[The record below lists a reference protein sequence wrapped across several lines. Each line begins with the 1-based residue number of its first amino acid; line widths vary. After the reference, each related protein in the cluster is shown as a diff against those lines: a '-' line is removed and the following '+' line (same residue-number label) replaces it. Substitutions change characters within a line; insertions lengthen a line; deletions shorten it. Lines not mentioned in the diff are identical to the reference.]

1 MLFCDVVGSTKMAE
15 QLDPEEWAE
24 IMNEAFDYLIAP
36 VYRYE
41 GTIARLQGD
50 GLLAFFGAPVAH
62 EDDPVRAVLAGLD
75 MLSDLDPFRA
85 EIQEDYG
92 LDFNVRVGINTGPV
106 VVGDIGADQALEY
119 TAMGDAINLAA
130 RMETTASPGTV
141 QIAHNTYRLV
151 APLFE
156 VEALGT
162 IEVKGKEESVPAYRV
177 IGRKDRPGRLRGI
190 EGLDAP
196 LVGRKGEFT
205 KLTTALDALRGGR
218 GQIVFLVGEA
228 GLGKSRLLSEMAEY
242 WRQIPDNERYWTSAQ
257 GIPYETGRPYSLF
270 YQRIRNNLGIEDNDS
285 PDDVRRK
292 IERALRAFPP
302 AQKSAI
308 AQAVETLMAVEGRA
322 EGPRLE
328 AEALKR
334 QLFDLTSQV
343 WRNEGLVSP
352 SVAVFDDLHWSDPA
366 SAELIIHLLELVEE
380 VPVMIL
386 CAMRPYHDSP
396 GWQVKEAAAE
406 QFPEHYSE
414 VILAPLADDD
424 SDELVNHL
432 LLIADLSEDLR
443 QLILQKSEGNPFF
456 VEEVVRTLIDMGA
469 IVKEEGGQ
477 RWRAARPIEGLTIPD
492 NLQSMLTSR
501 IDRLD
506 QETKQTLQMASVIG
520 RNFYQRVLAYIADR
534 IQKLDDELEAL
545 QRAQLILQAARQPE
559 IAYMFRHELTR
570 DATYHTL
577 LRRQRRKYHRRVG
590 EAMEALFPER
600 LNEEAH
606 RLAYHFGQA
615 GDKARALKY
624 HEIAGDQAARLYA
637 NKEAADHYAEAIDL
651 AKDSGDGQLLLRLY
665 STREKALTFDGRFD
679 EAMTSSQE
687 LEALAQKMN
696 APGLALEAIA
706 ARGTLLAMPS
716 VIFDAERAQ
725 ALLEQALVMAEDLGH
740 TTAEAKIQWS
750 LMMANNNLGGTPEKS
765 LAYGQRSL
773 AIAREHNL
781 DEQLAYTL
789 HDMTR
794 PLAMLGQ
801 FGKALEYSEEAGRLF
816 REQNNMPMVVD
827 NMATASSGYF
837 LMGELDLALERAQE
851 ALVLAREIGSL
862 WGESYA
868 QMRMGFAL
876 VELGYVGQA
885 FKAWEAAGGVAQEAS
900 FIGLTFYVPA
910 LVGIHVLSMGACDRG
925 QQIVLQ
931 LAEES
936 RRNKK
941 SEGARNMVRT
951 DATDG
956 IMGRVESL
964 FHLCRRD
971 VGAARAALPPQMP
984 ATGSNLLDAATYG
997 GLSAADGRVLLAAKE
1012 FDSAKSLARSTRE
1025 VLEQIS
1031 IKVPL
1036 PELRQI
1042 EARALLAMGQR
1053 EEGLALLRQAADEAR
1068 AMNARRQLWPILG
1081 LLARL
1086 AQEDGAEEEA
1096 AELRHE
1102 TASIIALIAD
1112 DVDDELRQSF
1122 LALPEVREV
1131 GTAAQTGDQR

>member
-1 MLFCDVVGSTKMAE
+1 MLFCDVAGSTNMAE

-36 VYRYE
+36 VNRYE
-41 GTIARLQGD
+41 GTIARLLGD

-75 MLSDLDPFRA
+75 ILSDLAFFRT

-130 RMETTASPGTV
+130 RMEATAAPGTV
-141 QIAHNTYRLV
+141 QIAQNTYRLV

-156 VEALGT
+156 FEALGS
-162 IEVKGKEESVPAYRV
+162 IEVKGKEETVPAYRV
-177 IGRKDRPGRLRGI
+177 LGRKERPGRLRGI

-196 LVGRKGEFT
+196 LVGRQSEFA
-205 KLTTALDALRGGR
+205 KLAAALDTLRGGR

-242 WRQIPDNERYWTSAQ
+242 WRQIPGSERYWTSAQ

-270 YQRIRNNLGIEDNDS
+270 YQRIRNNLGIEDSDS
-285 PDDVRRK
+285 PDEARRK
-292 IERALRAFPP
+292 IDRALHSFPA
-302 AQKSAI
+302 AQRQAI
-308 AQAVETLMAVEGRA
+308 SQAVETLMAVEGRSA
-322 EGPRLE
+322 GPRLE

-334 QLFDLTSQV
+334 QLFDLTTQV
-343 WRNEGLVSP
+343 WRNEGLANP

-366 SAELIIHLLELVEE
+366 SAELIIHLLKMVDD

-396 GWQVKEAAAE
+396 GWQVKGAAAE
-406 QFPEHYSE
+406 LFPERYSE
-414 VILAPLADDD
+414 IVLAPLADHD

-432 LLIADLSEDLR
+432 LLIADLSDELR
-443 QLILQKSEGNPFF
+443 QLILDKSEGNPFF

-469 IVKEEGGQ
+469 IVKEDGDQ
-477 RWRAARPIEGLTIPD
+477 RWRAARPVEELTIPD

-501 IDRLD
+501 IDRLEK
-506 QETKQTLQMASVIG
+506 QTKQTLQMASVIG
-520 RNFYQRVLAYIADR
+520 RNFYQRILAYIADR

-545 QRAQLILQAARQPE
+545 QQAQLILEAARQPE
-559 IAYMFRHELTR
+559 VAYMFRHELTR

-606 RLAYHFGQA
+606 RLAYHFQQA
-615 GDKARALKY
+615 GDKARAMKY

-637 NKEAADHYAEAIDL
+637 NKEAADHYAEAISL
-651 AKDSGDGQLLLRLY
+651 ARSSGDPELLARLY
-665 STREKALTFDGRFD
+665 SARGKVLTFDGHFYKALAD
-679 EAMTSSQE
+679 SQE
-687 LEALAQKMN
+687 LQTLAEEMN
-696 APGLALEAIA
+696 EPNLVLEAIVA
-706 ARGTLLAMPS
+706 QATLFAVPS
-716 VIFDAERAQ
+716 VMFDVERAQ
-725 ALLEQALVMAEDLGH
+725 RLLEKALVMAEDLGNRS
-740 TTAEAKIQWS
+740 AESKIQWN
-750 LMMANNNLGGTPEKS
+750 LMLVNNNLGGSPEKS
-765 LAYGQRSL
+765 LVYGQRSL
-773 AIAREHNL
+773 ELAREYDL
-781 DEQLAYTL
+781 DEQLAYTS
-789 HDMTR
+789 HDLAR
-794 PLAMLGQ
+794 PLAMLGR
-801 FGKALEYSEEAGRLF
+801 FEEALELSEEAGRLF

-837 LMGELDLALERAQE
+837 LMGELDLALERAEE
-851 ALVLAREIGSL
+851 ALVLARRIGSL

-868 QMRMGFAL
+868 KMRVGFAL

-885 FKAWEAAGGVAQEAS
+885 FRAWDAAAELAGDAS

-910 LVGIHVLSMGACDRG
+910 FVAIQLLSIGAWDRG
-925 QQIVLQ
+925 QQLVLQ
-931 LAEES
+931 LAEER
-936 RRNKK
+936 RRN
-941 SEGARNMVRT
+941 EGSKGASNMVRT
-951 DATDG
+951 DTTDG
-956 IMGRVESL
+956 MMGRLEAL
-964 FHLCRRD
+964 RQLCRGD

-984 ATGSNLLDAATYG
+984 ETSSNLLDAATYG
-997 GLSAADGRVLLAAKE
+997 GLSAADGRVLLAAEE
-1012 FDSAKSLARSTRE
+1012 FEAARTLANSVRE
-1025 VLEQIS
+1025 FLERIS
-1031 IKVPL
+1031 IRVPL
-1036 PELRQI
+1036 PELQQI
-1042 EARALLAMGQR
+1042 EAEALLAMGKR
-1053 EEGLALLRQAADEAR
+1053 DEARAMLHRAADEAR

-1086 AQEDGAEEEA
+1086 AQEDGAAEEA

-1102 TASIIALIAD
+1102 ARVIVDLIAG
-1112 DVDDELRQSF
+1112 DVDDELRKSF
-1122 LALPEVREV
+1122 LSLPAVRELSE
-1131 GTAAQTGDQR
+1131 AARTEE